1 MRKAGH
7 GFMTCRLRK
16 FSRWFKWQKKQHFLF
31 IWHTEEKFLVLIL
44 TSDGAL
50 GSNRGRG
57 QPPTCRATVHGQTHG
72 RGCLRVKRKGLL
84 TSGLKV
90 RASPYP
96 QTSSRWLRP
105 PVTPFSFL
113 CNRDVHSPEMQ
124 SRRHP
129 QYRRRTGMFERDHS
143 SGNFSLATWDTLN
156 VVMRSLLRGLQEGD
170 VSNLQSEA
178 QIQSQIQQSHSNLQ
192 LTACDQDTG

>member
-1 MRKAGH
+1 
-7 GFMTCRLRK
+7 MTCRLCK

-57 QPPTCRATVHGQTHG
+57 QPPTCRATVHGQTWTRLFEG
-72 RGCLRVKRKGLL
+72 EEERALDIRSQSQGFSIPPDLL
-84 TSGLKV
+84 H
-90 RASPYP
+90 
-96 QTSSRWLRP
+96 SSE
-105 PVTPFSFL
+105 V
-113 CNRDVHSPEMQ
+113 Q

-129 QYRRRTGMFERDHS
+129 QYKQLTGMFESDHS
-143 SGNFSLATWDTLN
+143 SGNFSLATWDTLG

-170 VSNLQSEA
+170 VSNLQSET
-178 QIQSQIQQSHSNLQ
+178 QIQSQIQQSDSNLQ

>member
-57 QPPTCRATVHGQTHG
+57 QPLTCRATVHGQTHG

-96 QTSSRWLRP
+96 QTSSIALRCRAGGTPSIGGILGCLRGITAQGTSAWP
-105 PVTPFSFL
+105 PEILWMLSWGLFW
-113 CNRDVHSPEMQ
+113 EA
-124 SRRHP
+124 SRREMYPICSQKHK
-129 QYRRRTGMFERDHS
+129 S
-143 SGNFSLATWDTLN
+143 SPKSSSPT
-156 VVMRSLLRGLQEGD
+156 RICSSLL
-170 VSNLQSEA
+170 VIK
-178 QIQSQIQQSHSNLQ
+178 IQANNYLYKIFS
-192 LTACDQDTG
+192 G